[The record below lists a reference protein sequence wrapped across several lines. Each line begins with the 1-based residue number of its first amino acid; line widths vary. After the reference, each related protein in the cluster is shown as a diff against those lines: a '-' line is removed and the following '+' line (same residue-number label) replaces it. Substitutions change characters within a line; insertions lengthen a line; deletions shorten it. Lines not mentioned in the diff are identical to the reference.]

1 MKQFFSAA
9 QRRRIP
15 EYLLLG
21 GVLFTLL
28 WHFVHILQFYGLPA
42 IEAYLPMLWGGLAAL
57 LLRRG
62 HTWQRKSFWLLA
74 ISLGYIFLHNLLM
87 GRTEM
92 EVGLTTVANGLLAFG
107 VYYQLAF
114 GFTKERLRSFLS
126 LSCGLWVLLESLL
139 ALCGILA
146 ALYDQTIYTAAGS
159 NLLGLKN
166 SRLHLL
172 IYATITA
179 SNLTVAFLL
188 GCLGLAL
195 TRRPLVR
202 GLYLLGMLILAFAL
216 GLTVTRTGYLTL
228 GLGVGLCLASLALP
242 RLRTL
247 LHGLYLLG
255 MLILAF
261 ALGLT
266 VTRTGYLTLGLGVGL
281 CLASLA
287 LPRLRTLLHGREWLV
302 RLLCLAMVALVILT
316 AYFALNA
323 TISLFNGMHQS
334 VQAAAEEAVQ
344 QRPLQFNTH
353 LLTERQYIWKG
364 VYRYFRDNPQ
374 DLLFGVGVDHATQ
387 RVQPYTGSTLS
398 YFHAHSIYLQA
409 LLEFG
414 LVGLAL
420 LLLVLWRFARASLRL
435 LLHREAPLW
444 QRMLPIL
451 PIMVLV
457 ADLAECLLMLNCGY
471 PALYFCLLLMG
482 MTLRFGGAPDDLL
495 PAYRPEVS
503 PCERAAS

>member
-28 WHFVHILQFYGLPA
+28 WHFVHILQLYGLPA

-92 EVGLTTVANGLLAFG
+92 EVGLTTVANGLLVFG

-166 SRLHLL
+166 NRLHLL

-242 RLRTL
+242 R
-247 LHGLYLLG
+247 
-255 MLILAF
+255 M
-261 ALGLT
+261 
-266 VTRTGYLTLGLGVGL
+266 
-281 CLASLA
+281 
-287 LPRLRTLLHGREWLV
+287 RTLLHGREWLV
-302 RLLCLAMVALVILT
+302 RLLCLAMVAVVILT
-316 AYFALNA
+316 AYFTLNA

-420 LLLVLWRFARASLRL
+420 LLLVLWRFARAALRL

-482 MTLRFGGAPDDLL
+482 MTLRFSGAPDDLL

-503 PCERAAS
+503 PCESAAS

>member
-92 EVGLTTVANGLLAFG
+92 EVGLTTVANGLLVFG

-247 LHGLYLLG
+247 LHG
-255 MLILAF
+255 
-261 ALGLT
+261 
-266 VTRTGYLTLGLGVGL
+266 
-281 CLASLA
+281 
-287 LPRLRTLLHGREWLV
+287 REWLV

-316 AYFALNA
+316 TYFTLNA

>member
-247 LHGLYLLG
+247 LH
-255 MLILAF
+255 
-261 ALGLT
+261 
-266 VTRTGYLTLGLGVGL
+266 
-281 CLASLA
+281 S
-287 LPRLRTLLHGREWLV
+287 REWLV

-316 AYFALNA
+316 TYFTLNA

-374 DLLFGVGVDHATQ
+374 DLLLGVGVDHATQ

>member
-15 EYLLLG
+15 EYLLLD

-247 LHGLYLLG
+247 LHG
-255 MLILAF
+255 
-261 ALGLT
+261 
-266 VTRTGYLTLGLGVGL
+266 
-281 CLASLA
+281 
-287 LPRLRTLLHGREWLV
+287 REWLV

-316 AYFALNA
+316 TYFTLNA

>member
-1 MKQFFSAA
+1 MKRFFSPA
-9 QRRRIP
+9 QRRNIP
-15 EYLLLG
+15 EFLLLG

-28 WHFVHILQFYGLPA
+28 WHFVHIVQFYGLPA

-74 ISLGYIFLHNLLM
+74 VSLGYLFLHNLFM
-87 GRTEM
+87 GSWEM
-92 EVGLTTVANGLLAFG
+92 KIGLTTVANGLLVFG

-114 GFTKERLRSFLS
+114 GFTRERLRSFLS

-139 ALCGILA
+139 ALGGVLA
-146 ALYDQTIYTAAGS
+146 ALYDQTIYTAAGT

-166 SRLHLL
+166 GRLHLL

-179 SNLTVAFLL
+179 SDLTVALLL
-188 GCLGLAL
+188 GCLGLVLA
-195 TRRPLVR
+195 RRPLAR
-202 GLYLLGMLILAFAL
+202 GLYLLGMLVMAFAL
-216 GLTVTRTGYLTL
+216 GITATRTGYLTL
-228 GLGVGLCLASLALP
+228 GLGLGLCLASLALP

-247 LHGLYLLG
+247 LHD
-255 MLILAF
+255 
-261 ALGLT
+261 
-266 VTRTGYLTLGLGVGL
+266 
-281 CLASLA
+281 
-287 LPRLRTLLHGREWLV
+287 REGLV
-302 RLLCLAMVALVILT
+302 RLLCVVMVAVVILT
-316 AYFALNA
+316 IYFVLNA
-323 TISLFNGMHQS
+323 TIPLFNGMRQG
-334 VQAAAEEAVQ
+334 VQAVAEEAVQ
-344 QRPLQFNTH
+344 QRPLEFNSH

-364 VYRYFRDNPQ
+364 VYRYFLDNPQ
-374 DLLFGVGVDHATQ
+374 DLLFGIGLNHPIQ
-387 RVQPYTGSTLS
+387 RVMPYTGSTLS
-398 YFHAHSIYLQA
+398 YAHTHSIYLQT

-420 LLLVLWRFARASLRL
+420 LALMLWRFGRAALRL

-471 PALYFCLLLMG
+471 PALYFCMLLMG

-495 PAYRPEVS
+495 PACRSEVN
-503 PCERAAS
+503 PCDEGTAS

>member
-9 QRRRIP
+9 QRRHIP

-126 LSCGLWVLLESLL
+126 LSCGLWGLLESLL

-247 LHGLYLLG
+247 LH
-255 MLILAF
+255 
-261 ALGLT
+261 
-266 VTRTGYLTLGLGVGL
+266 
-281 CLASLA
+281 S
-287 LPRLRTLLHGREWLV
+287 REWLV

-316 AYFALNA
+316 TYFTLNA